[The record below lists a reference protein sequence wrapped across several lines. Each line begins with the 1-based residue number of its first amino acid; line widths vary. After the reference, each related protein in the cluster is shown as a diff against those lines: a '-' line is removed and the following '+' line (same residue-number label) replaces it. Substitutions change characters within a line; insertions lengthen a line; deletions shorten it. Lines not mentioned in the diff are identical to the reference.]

1 MTYATHPHAKH
12 KWNEKMKK
20 GRDKKNAMRNTSTCI
35 PAGSQEEDS
44 PEVQAD
50 MSK

>member
-20 GRDKKNAMRNTSTCI
+20 GETKKMQCETPPLAFQLVHKRKI
-35 PAGSQEEDS
+35 PQKYR
-44 PEVQAD
+44 PIC
-50 MSK
+50 